1 MTEETHKM
9 EWLLFFYSIPA
20 TPVNNRV
27 KIWRKLVKTGAVQ
40 LKGGVYV
47 LPYTEE
53 HHEALQW
60 MLAELPG
67 LKGEGL
73 LVRTDS
79 IEPLQPREIIALF
92 NEQRHPQYQEI
103 AGKIDEFS
111 GRIRNLR
118 KGGKDKKA
126 TSLFRQFEKI
136 QTDFHAV
143 RQRDFFRSEFGL
155 NVATRINALR
165 KQLEEL
171 SAVEKGRKG
180 FASTGLSL
188 PDSSRIKKFSG
199 LTWLTRRRPFVDR
212 MASAWLIRRFIDN
225 QATFAFRDEAEL
237 QELSSELEVSYDVR
251 GGDFT
256 HIDELCTFEVLLRSF
271 GLAAKEL
278 GYLAGIVH
286 DIDIKDGKFA
296 APEAQ
301 VIEMIIKGIRNRALP
316 DSETLEQGMAI
327 FEALYLSIT
336 EKPQEGVTVCQA

>member
-1 MTEETHKM
+1 MTKETRKL

-53 HHEALQW
+53 QHEALQW

-73 LVRTDS
+73 LVKTNS
-79 IEPLQPREIIALF
+79 IEPLQPQEIIALF
-92 NEQRHPQYQEI
+92 NEQRRPQYQEI
-103 AGKIDEFS
+103 AGKIDDFS

-136 QTDFHAV
+136 QAEFQTV
-143 RQRDFFRSEFGL
+143 RHRDFFQSEFGL
-155 NVATRINALR
+155 NVEAQINALR
-165 KQLEEL
+165 QQLEEL
-171 SAVEKGRKG
+171 SAVAKTRKG
-180 FASTGLSL
+180 SASTGLSL

-237 QELSSELEVSYDVR
+237 KDLRSEHEVSYDVR
-251 GGDFT
+251 NGDFT
-256 HIDELCTFEVLLRSF
+256 HLDDLCTFEVLLKSF

-278 GYLAGIVH
+278 DYLAGIVH

-301 VIEMIIKGIRNRALP
+301 VIEMLIKGIRNRALP

-327 FEALYLSIT
+327 FEALYLFIT
-336 EKPQEGVTVCQA
+336 EKPQNGVTLCQV

>member
-1 MTEETHKM
+1 MTKETNKL

-40 LKGGVYV
+40 LKGGVYI
-47 LPYTEE
+47 LPYMEE
-53 HHEALQW
+53 QHEALQW

-67 LKGEGL
+67 LQGEGL
-73 LVRTDS
+73 LVKTDS
-79 IEPLQPREIIALF
+79 IEPLQPQEIIALF
-92 NEQRHPQYQEI
+92 NEQRRPQYQEI
-103 AGKIDEFS
+103 AGKIDDFS

-136 QTDFHAV
+136 QAEFQSV
-143 RQRDFFRSEFGL
+143 RQRDFFQSEFGL
-155 NVATRINALR
+155 NVEAQINALR

-171 SAVEKGRKG
+171 SAVEKGQKG
-180 FASTGLSL
+180 TASAGLPL
-188 PDSSRIKKFSG
+188 PNGRRLRDFSG
-199 LTWLTRRRPFVDR
+199 LTWITRKRPFVDR

-237 QELSSELEVSYDVR
+237 KDLSNEREISYDVR

-256 HIDELCTFEVLLRSF
+256 HIDDLCTFEVLLKSF
-271 GLAAKEL
+271 GLAEMQL
-278 GYLAGIVH
+278 DYLAGIVH

-296 APEAQ
+296 PPEAY
-301 VIEMIIKGIRNRALP
+301 VIEMIIKGIRSRALP

-327 FEALYLSIT
+327 FEALYLSIA
-336 EKPQEGVTVCQA
+336 EKQ